1 MSADVPSDAIPLREA
16 AAMCDRSLSTLRAWI
31 RDGRLTAHRA
41 AGENPA
47 NAPVLVSVAELRA
60 FLVVSGAEPSPG
72 RPPAGPRVEPEARA
86 VNELR
91 AELVTVRSS
100 LAVTIAERDGAR
112 ATVDAQRVA
121 LDVSGQRA
129 AELARSLE
137 VERARVAGLEA
148 ELTALRV
155 AARLPWWR
163 RLLPLVTGA
172 PATLPDPT
180 ATGSTGS
187 TDTP

>member
-1 MSADVPSDAIPLREA
+1 MAGASARALRDHYKASKELIARWSAECGASPGAADATTTGDASRG
-16 AAMCDRSLSTLRAWI
+16 LSTS
-31 RDGRLTAHRA
+31 A
-41 AGENPA
+41 AEW
-47 NAPVLVSVAELRA
+47 VR
-60 FLVVSGAEPSPG
+60 GA
-72 RPPAGPRVEPEARA
+72 
-86 VNELR
+86 
-91 AELVTVRSS
+91 
-100 LAVTIAERDGAR
+100 LAVAIAERDGAR
-112 ATVDAQRVA
+112 STVDAQRVA

-148 ELTALRV
+148 ELAALRV